1 MESGELTELVIDAL
15 EDIKGIDIRS
25 LDVRD
30 KTTITDV
37 MVIASGNS
45 NRQVKALVDSVI
57 SRCKE
62 KGIQPIGVEGVEAGE
77 WALIDLGDVVVH
89 VMQPAI
95 RDFYNIEK
103 LWGEESPDNK
113 LDQTS

>member
-1 MESGELTELVIDAL
+1 MDSKELTELVIDAL

-45 NRQVKALVDSVI
+45 NRQVKALVDSVV

-62 KGIQPIGVEGVEAGE
+62 QGVQPIGVEGVDAGE

-89 VMQPAI
+89 VMQPAV

-103 LWGEESPDNK
+103 LWGEESPGTQ
-113 LDQTS
+113 LDKTN

>member
-1 MESGELTELVIDAL
+1 MDHEKLLELVVDAL
-15 EDIKGIDIRS
+15 EDIKAIDVRV

-30 KTTITDV
+30 KTTITDD
-37 MVIASGNS
+37 MIIATGNS
-45 NRQVKALVDSVI
+45 NRQVKALVDSVV

-62 KGIQPIGVEGVEAGE
+62 QGINPIGVEGVDAAE
-77 WALIDLGDVVVH
+77 WALIDLGDIVVH

-103 LWGEESPDNK
+103 LWGEESPDNQAEQS
-113 LDQTS
+113 L

>member
-1 MESGELTELVIDAL
+1 MEYEKLTELVIDAL
-15 EDIKGIDIRS
+15 EDIKGIDIRV
-25 LDVRD
+25 LNVRD
-30 KTTITDV
+30 KTTITDI
-37 MVIASGNS
+37 MVIVTGNS

-62 KGIQPIGVEGVEAGE
+62 QGIDPIGVEGVDAGE
-77 WALIDLGDVVVH
+77 WALIDLDDVVVH
-89 VMQPAI
+89 VMQPAS

-103 LWGEESPDNK
+103 LWGEESPGAQ

>member
-1 MESGELTELVIDAL
+1 MDHEKLIELVVDAL
-15 EDIKGIDIRS
+15 EDIKGIDIRV

-30 KTTITDV
+30 KTTITDN
-37 MVIASGNS
+37 MVIVTGNS

-62 KGIQPIGVEGVEAGE
+62 HGINPIGVEGVDAAE
-77 WALIDLGDVVVH
+77 WALIDLGDIVVH

-95 RDFYNIEK
+95 REFYNIEK
-103 LWGEESPDNK
+103 LWGEDSPDTQM
-113 LDQTS
+113 DQTS